1 MSGIISS
8 KKSKITY
15 WTFLLPFLFTLIL
28 GLGNLVIG
36 KYKTIQYA
44 EVLNEISGSSD
55 PDTITALSTEEMS
68 PMQRLKYSG
77 DKTAKVYAMI
87 RKAERRRDMYQ
98 MVTYGGKIFLAF
110 SVFILCF
117 WAFVRNSHLP

>member
-1 MSGIISS
+1 MPEIISS
-8 KKSKITY
+8 KKSKLTY

-44 EVLNEISGSSD
+44 EVLSEISGSSD
-55 PDTITALSTEEMS
+55 PDTITALSTEDMS

-110 SVFILCF
+110 SVFILGV
-117 WAFVRNSHLP
+117 WVFVRNSHLP